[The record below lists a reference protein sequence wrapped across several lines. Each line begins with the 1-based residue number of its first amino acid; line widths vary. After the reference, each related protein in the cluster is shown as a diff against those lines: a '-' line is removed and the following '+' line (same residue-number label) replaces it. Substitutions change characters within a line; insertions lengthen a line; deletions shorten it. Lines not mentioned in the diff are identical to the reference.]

1 MPPKTR
7 RRPDRPPEAATGG
20 GVAKSGAK
28 RRVAPPGLGA
38 LRLGAT
44 PPCPDCPYGGTRER
58 KGIRNSGRPKFRARC
73 SRCLREARSSGGGKP
88 AAEAAQ
94 QLPAA
99 ILSFQAGGEAAART
113 SKASLKDLIL
123 ISMLEGAKEL
133 GDGPPEA
140 DCSEAVHFL

>member
-1 MPPKTR
+1 M
-7 RRPDRPPEAATGG
+7 
-20 GVAKSGAK
+20 
-28 RRVAPPGLGA
+28 
-38 LRLGAT
+38 
-44 PPCPDCPYGGTRER
+44 
-58 KGIRNSGRPKFRARC
+58 
-73 SRCLREARSSGGGKP
+73 REARSSGGGKP